1 MTAQLTPE
9 QVSGLKEELTVPGH
23 GAADRARLHRL
34 DVGRMVREEP
44 PAVPWV
50 VEGLVARGMLTIL
63 AGREGEGKSL
73 LATALAAG
81 VTLGEDE
88 AGMVCH
94 RGRALIID
102 AENGFYEIHR
112 RVHALGLSPEGL
124 EVYETEGFDLR
135 SDLAELEAVL
145 ERHRPDFLVLDSF
158 RSLWGGKENDS
169 GEAAAVLD
177 PVRNLVRRFDAGT
190 LLLHHSGKAT
200 GEYRGNSA
208 IGASAELVFKLAK
221 AAEDPERR
229 VRRYLETGKCR
240 PAPEPETRWLRL
252 EVERGQVYVDRAE
265 PFEGHEEDEEEGR
278 PVAPVRE
285 ELRPQVLAALG
296 AESQSRADL
305 ARRVGREPKD
315 RSVGRVLMEL
325 ERDGDAER
333 TEDGWRGVAR
343 GETPIG
349 GRHPATTPANPHA
362 RAETGGGRPVATL
375 DGLPLGAAR

>member
-9 QVSGLKEELTVPGH
+9 QVSGLREELAVPGPAKR
-23 GAADRARLHRL
+23 GEARLHRL

-50 VEGLVARGMLTIL
+50 VEGLVARGMLTLL

-81 VTLGEDE
+81 VTIGEDE

-94 RGRALIID
+94 RGRALIVD
-102 AENGFYEIHR
+102 AENGSYEIHR

-135 SDLAELEAVL
+135 SDLAELERVL

-177 PVRNLVRRFDAGT
+177 PLRNLVRRFDAGT
-190 LLLHHSGKAT
+190 LMLHHSGKST

-208 IGASAELVFKLAK
+208 IGASAEFVFKLAK
-221 AAEDPERR
+221 VAEDPERR

-240 PAPEPETRWLRL
+240 PAPEPEKRWLRL
-252 EVERGQVYVDRAE
+252 EVERGQVYVDRAD
-265 PFEGHEEDEEEGR
+265 PFECHEEEEDDR

-285 ELRPQVLAALG
+285 ELRPQILG
-296 AESQSRADL
+296 ALATEPRSRADV
-305 ARRVGREPKD
+305 ARSVGREPKD
-315 RSVGRVLMEL
+315 RSVGRVLKEL
-325 ERDGDAER
+325 ERDGAAER
-333 TEDGWRGVAR
+333 SEEGWRRVADR
-343 GETPIG
+343 GTPIG
-349 GRHPATTPANPHA
+349 SRHSATTPANPHA

-375 DGLPLGAAR
+375 DGLPLGGAR

>member
-124 EVYETEGFDLR
+124 EV
-135 SDLAELEAVL
+135 
-145 ERHRPDFLVLDSF
+145 
-158 RSLWGGKENDS
+158 
-169 GEAAAVLD
+169 
-177 PVRNLVRRFDAGT
+177 
-190 LLLHHSGKAT
+190 
-200 GEYRGNSA
+200 
-208 IGASAELVFKLAK
+208 
-221 AAEDPERR
+221 
-229 VRRYLETGKCR
+229 
-240 PAPEPETRWLRL
+240 
-252 EVERGQVYVDRAE
+252 
-265 PFEGHEEDEEEGR
+265 
-278 PVAPVRE
+278 
-285 ELRPQVLAALG
+285 
-296 AESQSRADL
+296 
-305 ARRVGREPKD
+305 
-315 RSVGRVLMEL
+315 
-325 ERDGDAER
+325 
-333 TEDGWRGVAR
+333 
-343 GETPIG
+343 
-349 GRHPATTPANPHA
+349 
-362 RAETGGGRPVATL
+362 
-375 DGLPLGAAR
+375 